1 MSLIRQVWMLV
12 LGVIALAFVG
22 SVLVSIGAARAY
34 LETQLTLKNSDNAQS
49 LALTLSQQGGDAAMM
64 ELALAAQFDT
74 GSYQSIRLR
83 SPDGRVLAERLA
95 GEVTIHA
102 PSWFMRAV
110 PIASPAGVAQVSSGW
125 KALGSVEVVSQP
137 IFAYAELWSGA
148 VRTSIWMGLLG
159 ALAVLAGQLG
169 VRRLR
174 RPLDAVVDQAAALT
188 ERRFITVPEPRTPE
202 LRRVAQAM
210 NSMVERL
217 RLQFA
222 EQSEQLQQLRR
233 QANCDTLTG
242 LSHRRHF
249 LARFDSLLTG
259 EDGWADG
266 HLWLVRVLRL
276 ADLNRKLG
284 HSRTDGLLQSMAQ
297 MLAQGDGLALPSAP
311 EAAGR
316 LNGTDFA
323 LLLRSIDPRDATALQ
338 ARLRQLLA
346 DMDGAAVVISTVNWR
361 HGDTVAAVMTRADA
375 ALARAEARGDFV
387 LEQQDQPLAP
397 DLLGGEDAW
406 RRNIEAALSLHRTQ
420 LVQFPVV
427 DRLGAL
433 LHHECPLRIQ
443 LDGHGAYQPAAHW
456 LPYAIRTQLTPHTD
470 EVAVTL
476 ALDAIAA
483 DGQARGINI
492 SPLSLLDA
500 GFVPRLRSRIAK
512 AGTVAQRLWIEV
524 DETAVYSS
532 AAAVVELCAQL
543 RPLGVHLGLEHAGER
558 VAAVA
563 HLLEAGLDFIKLDAS
578 VVRDVAGDTARQA
591 LVRGTVTLLHG
602 LGLQVYA
609 EGVQEPDDLSCL
621 WDCGV
626 DGATGPAVRIALAN

>member
-12 LGVIALAFVG
+12 LGIIVMAFVG
-22 SVLVSIGAARAY
+22 SVLVSVVAARAY
-34 LETQLTLKNSDNAQS
+34 LETQLILKNNDNAQS
-49 LALTLSQQGGDAAMM
+49 LALTLSQQGGDAALL

-74 GSYQSIRLR
+74 GFYQSIRLR
-83 SPDGRVLAERLA
+83 APDGRVLFERVA
-95 GEVTIHA
+95 GETQADA
-102 PSWFMRAV
+102 PNWFVRAV
-110 PIASPAGVAQVSSGW
+110 PLVAPAGVAQVSSGW
-125 KALGSVEVVSQP
+125 TALGSIEVTSQP
-137 IFAYAELWSGA
+137 VFAYAELWAGA
-148 VRTSIWMGLLG
+148 VRTSLWMGLLG
-159 ALAVLAGQLG
+159 TLAVLAGHFG
-169 VRRLR
+169 VRRLK

-202 LRRVAQAM
+202 LRRVVQAM

-233 QANCDTLTG
+233 QANCDAMTG

-284 HSRTDGLLQSMAQ
+284 HSRTDELLCHVAQ
-297 MLAQGDGLALPSAP
+297 ALGQGEALVPPERQP
-311 EAAGR
+311 EATGR

-323 LLLRSIDPRDATALQ
+323 LLLRETDPRDAAALL
-338 ARLRQLLA
+338 ARLRLRLA
-346 DMDGAAVVISTVNWR
+346 DVDAAAVVISTVHWR

-387 LEQQDQPLAP
+387 LEQQDQSLPP

-406 RRNIEAALSLHRTQ
+406 RRNIEAALSLNRTL

-427 DRLGAL
+427 NRTGAL

-456 LPYAIRTQLTPHTD
+456 LPYAIRTRLTPHID
-470 EVAVTL
+470 EVAVAL
-476 ALDAIAA
+476 ALDAIAS
-483 DGQARGINI
+483 DGQPRGINI
-492 SPLSLLDA
+492 APLSLSDA
-500 GFVPRLRSRIAK
+500 GFVPRLRSRIAR
-512 AGTVAQRLWIEV
+512 AGAVAQQLWIEM
-524 DETAVYSS
+524 DEAAVHNS

-543 RPLGVHLGLEHAGER
+543 RPLGVRLGLEHAGER

-563 HLLEAGLDFIKLDAS
+563 QLLEAGLDYVKLDAS
-578 VVRDVAGDTARQA
+578 VVRDVAHDTARQA

-609 EGVQEPDDLSCL
+609 EGVQDPADLSRL
-621 WDCGV
+621 WDCGI
-626 DGATGPAVRIALAN
+626 DGATGPAVRAVA